1 MLRQA
6 PRAEINIE
14 LHPKQAVALNTAATE
29 VLYGGS
35 AGGGKSFL
43 MRISAI
49 TWCTA
54 IPGLQVYLFRRISPD
69 LIKNHMEGPKGF
81 RNMLIPW
88 TESGLVRIVED
99 EIRFWNKSKIYLCH
113 CKEEKDMFK
122 YQGAEIHVLMIDEL
136 THFTDT
142 IYRFLRGRLR
152 MVGIK
157 LPENYKGLFP
167 RILCG
172 SNPGNIGHLWVKKAF
187 IDGAVPL
194 AVRQMGDDEGGMK
207 RQFIPARLE
216 DNPSLLVDDP
226 LYRAKLRGLG
236 SEALVKAMEKGD
248 WDVIAG
254 AFFDCWDRNK
264 HVIKPFPIPKHWVR
278 FGSFDWGSAKPFS
291 MGWWAVSD
299 GHRLPDGRYI
309 PTGALVRYREWYGA
323 SDANVGL
330 KKTAEEIADGIK
342 EREND
347 EKIDYRI
354 ADPACWKVDGG
365 PSIAERMFKQKV
377 LFRQAD
383 NGRVNGWDQVR
394 DRLKG
399 NDDIPMLYFFENC
412 MDSIRTLP
420 AMQHDDVRVEDIDT
434 EGEDHCFVA
443 GTMIATSNGPMAIE
457 SIPLTGEV
465 WSIDGRLA
473 EYRSPHMT
481 RENVNVIELYFSD
494 GLQVVCTPEHK
505 FLTAEGWILAKD
517 MLDKESYAYMM
528 DECQK
533 SPSSAKQFRIFRASA
548 ITCAAD
554 ISNIKGKGSIYQF
567 GSRIMGPF
575 LRATIFTTSIITALI
590 TKLKTFNASK
600 ALLTRR
606 FMPLSLRKTASAI
619 SSLPGP
625 QQQNGTGAQSVED
638 GTQNIIEITS
648 RMLSRPESKS
658 AVRNVIRSSP
668 QPFFTQR
675 PPASV
680 QMLANPLRA
689 AYRGLIM
696 SIGNV
701 AFALTILSPI
711 GIAKRRHVPE
721 NAGQRLQRKRGVV
734 CLRIRDAGYSDVYC
748 LTVPDTGGF
757 LLANGI
763 AVSNCADE
771 IRYACMS
778 RPFKRV
784 LPSDIEIRGTNE
796 MTMEEAFNLAKP
808 KLHTDKR
815 I

>member
-1 MLRQA
+1 MSQPA
-6 PRAEINIE
+6 KAEINIE

-122 YQGAEIHVLMIDEL
+122 YQGVEIHVLMIDEL

-194 AVRQMGDDEGGMK
+194 AVRQMGDEEGGMK

-264 HVIKPFPIPKHWVR
+264 HVIRPFTIPKHWVR

-299 GHRLPDGRYI
+299 GHRLPNGGYI
-309 PTGALVRYREWYGA
+309 PPGALVRYREWYGA

-342 EREND
+342 ERENG
-347 EKIDYRI
+347 EKIDYRV

-457 SIPLTGEV
+457 SIPPSGEV
-465 WSIDGRLA
+465 WSIDGRLSG
-473 EYRSPHMT
+473 YSSPRMT
-481 RENVNVIELYFSD
+481 RENVNVIELSFSD
-494 GLQVVCTPEHK
+494 GLKIVCTPDHK
-505 FLTAEGWILAKD
+505 FLTIDGWVFAKD
-517 MLDKESYAYMM
+517 MLDKESYAYMIG
-528 DECQK
+528 ECQR
-533 SPSSAKQFRIFRASA
+533 SPLLAQQSKFSKMSA
-548 ITCAAD
+548 ITYAAD
-554 ISNIKGKGSIYQF
+554 ISNTKEKGSISRF
-567 GSRIMGPF
+567 GSSIMVQFP
-575 LRATIFTTSIITALI
+575 RATIFTTSIITVL
-590 TKLKTFNASK
+590 TTRLKTFNASK

-606 FMPLSLRKTASAI
+606 FTATHPQKTASAI
-619 SSLPGP
+619 SSLPGSP
-625 QQQNGTGAQSVED
+625 QQNGTAALPVDG

-658 AVRNVIRSSP
+658 AVKNVIESSP
-668 QPFFTQR
+668 QPSFTQR
-675 PPASV
+675 LPASV
-680 QMLANPLRA
+680 QTLANHPRA
-689 AYRGLIM
+689 AYRDLM
-696 SIGNV
+696 MRLES
-701 AFALTILSPI
+701 ASFALPILPPI
-711 GIAKRRHVPE
+711 GIAKRRHAPE

-734 CLRIRDAGYSDVYC
+734 CLSIRDAGHADVYC